1 MIKNLIKKIINLI
14 KIIRKSFIYQT
25 DSLDKLT
32 DEIISNNENNIKNLK
47 SKINKYFNRRFN
59 VILKKYKNI
68 GILLSNSELKL
79 NDEYDITIPKSEY
92 PILLSI
98 FFNLSKYKD
107 NSKIANCDA
116 SISFSLKK
124 DDTSEEFIYIENSDV
139 SFFDRINKTENVS
152 VKNIHLYEDQWH
164 SSFWSGLLQIATV
177 IVISAAF
184 AAAVVVGLGA
194 VGVNAF
200 LFAVVGFVESAI
212 VTALITENFFLP
224 INGDMTK
231 EGLDDTDVK
240 KTQLGIKTEKIDNG
254 FNHRGGNDHYNRHYS
269 PKSGG
274 KDLYFI
280 PYRKILI
287 PQRDEEITLKMI
299 LKNLKFNTNNEDDI
313 SEIIE
318 SITIKMETCSKKITE
333 L

>member
-47 SKINKYFNRRFN
+47 SKINKYFDSRFN

-68 GILLSNSELKL
+68 GILSTSGELK
-79 NDEYDITIPKSEY
+79 NDEYYITIPESEY

-107 NSKIANCDA
+107 NSKIANYKDNSKIPDYDYNNP

-124 DDTSEEFIYIENSDV
+124 DDTSEEFIYIENSEV

-152 VKNIHLYEDQWH
+152 VTNIHLYEDKSH
-164 SSFWSGLLQIATV
+164 SSFWRGLLQIVTV
-177 IVISAAF
+177 IVIQAY
-184 AAAVVVGLGA
+184 
-194 VGVNAF
+194 
-200 LFAVVGFVESAI
+200 FAVTALVALA
-212 VTALITENFFLP
+212 ALITEDIFLP

-231 EGLDDTDVK
+231 DGLNCNDDDAVK
-240 KTQLGIKTEKIDNG
+240 KSQLEIKTEKIDNG
-254 FNHRGGNDHYNRHYS
+254 FDDRGGNDHYNRHYS

-287 PQRDEEITLKMI
+287 PQRDEKITLKMI

-318 SITIKMETCSKKITE
+318 SITIKMETCSKKIT
-333 L
+333 